1 MPVPARKLDNLL
13 ANVLGFERRLGRH
26 QMYVLRVGERQV
38 VRTMIS
44 HGAREVGDDLL
55 SLMARQMGIALR
67 QLKDLLEGGADREDY
82 LRWLRDAGR
91 LAG

>member
-1 MPVPARKLDNLL
+1 
-13 ANVLGFERRLGRH
+13 
-26 QMYVLRVGERQV
+26 
-38 VRTMIS
+38 MIS

-67 QLKDLLEGGADREDY
+67 QLKDLLEGSADREDY